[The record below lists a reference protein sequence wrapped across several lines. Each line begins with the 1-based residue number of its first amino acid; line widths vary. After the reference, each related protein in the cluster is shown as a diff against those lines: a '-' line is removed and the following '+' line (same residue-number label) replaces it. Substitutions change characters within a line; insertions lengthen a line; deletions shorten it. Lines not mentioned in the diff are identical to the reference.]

1 MAVERPYTLTL
12 TQANNPH
19 RTAPHTHVPQ
29 SYLEESFSRGNL
41 EEIEYWIQ
49 SGVVAQALAGQS
61 NSRRDYATSLMEYF
75 SLWLADRH
83 TVSEPERVNKIIETL
98 WEGGAKDKVER
109 HATWLARMVVW
120 PIADRLLDRGVNPWD
135 AARVLE
141 IPQKSGPPKRYVRS
155 SNHSEFPNAMLAGLH
170 ALVYAEENIGNTT
183 LGTDKEQLAWLEARV
198 ERMFGSFHTPGR
210 DELQQALGLVTRGGL
225 KAEIAQAMQRRDDD
239 PWRRREQ
246 EQRVRQW
253 TRWRD
258 RLLAKG
264 ASALMGPGD
273 ALDELISVAPSE
285 PLNRWQIHGLEYK
298 LANDLRMEQAKS
310 QGVDWWTLP
319 LPAAPEERT
328 NEIMLDLLGRRALG
342 WQQASQRWLDALDE
356 ALSRP
361 LDERDQQKLYF
372 DNGAANGARWGKLLD
387 APGGLDLA
395 RRLARKLSERG
406 QPLPWSPLN
415 RSLSSARMQELVAIN
430 GYRSL
435 RRLAQVKQLLEDPGL
450 TPDGVL
456 PAWRAEL
463 AHTFLRAEPSGDS
476 PQSPVPG
483 MTLGTSSELKPRM
496 YRPPSNTL
504 GLPTGPELDLLLDL
518 AGPDI
523 MGVDLFSLKMDSD
536 AHWVVALFSQLPK
549 MWEERNTPQEERQAV
564 LDVLARRGVMDKIIL
579 SLTCFT
585 IEGLVRPAQYSILEI
600 LELERQGEQAKNLWL
615 NSWKKAETL
624 SLLET
629 TLERHCKPETRQV
642 LERLLAWDR
651 IAHYPQMLLTTRSAE
666 EEVRHTQA
674 LTCVSKECPILID
687 RMAGLLGMRICSKEN
702 NSGRWDAILHHLGE
716 LNVLAQL
723 GWKPREE
730 SDPTYMI
737 LKALGMESPSE
748 EQQQLAIG
756 LLKPLGP
763 INEVGG
769 AFLTCLMELEE
780 QRGTDRMGWK
790 ESIDMLIESGAFPSI
805 SGESLVSGTLR
816 AHIVSSVRRRLLAN
830 VAREVGADPD
840 SGSEVRTPKR
850 RL

>member
-19 RTAPHTHVPQ
+19 RTTPHTHVPQ

-49 SGVVAQALAGQS
+49 SGVVAQALSGQS
-61 NSRRDYATSLMEYF
+61 KSRRDYATSLMEYF

-83 TVSEPERVNKIIETL
+83 SVSEPERINKIIDTL

-109 HATWLARMVVW
+109 HSTWLARMIVW
-120 PIADRLLDRGVNPWD
+120 PIADRLLDRGVNPWE

-141 IPQKSGPPKRYVRS
+141 IPQKSGSPKRYVRS
-155 SNHSEFPNAMLAGLH
+155 GNHSEFPNAMLAGLH
-170 ALVYAEENIGNTT
+170 ALVHAEENIDHST
-183 LGTDKEQLAWLEARV
+183 LGMDKDQLAGLEARI

-210 DELQQALGLVTRGGL
+210 DELQQALGLVVRGGL
-225 KAEIAQAMQRRDDD
+225 KAEIAQAMQRREDD
-239 PWRRREQ
+239 PWCRREQ

-258 RLLAKG
+258 QLLAQG
-264 ASALMGPGD
+264 ARALMGQGD

-298 LANDLRMEQAKS
+298 LANDLRTEQAKA

-319 LPAAPEERT
+319 LPAVPEDRA

-342 WQQASQRWLDALDE
+342 WQQASQRWLDALDG

-361 LDERDQQKLYF
+361 LDERDRQKLYF

-387 APGGLDLA
+387 APGGFDLA
-395 RRLARKLSERG
+395 RRLAGKLSERG

-415 RSLSSARMQELVAIN
+415 RSLTSARMQELVAIN

-463 AHTFLRAEPSGDS
+463 AHTFLKAEPSGDS
-476 PQSPVPG
+476 PQSPAPG
-483 MTLGTSSELKPRM
+483 MTLGTSSEFKPRM
-496 YRPPSNTL
+496 YRYPSNTL

-518 AGPDI
+518 AGPDV

-579 SLTCFT
+579 SLTGFT
-585 IEGLVRPAQYSILEI
+585 IEGLAQPAQDSI

-615 NSWKKAETL
+615 NSWKKTETL
-624 SLLET
+624 SLLEA
-629 TLERHCKPETRQV
+629 TLERHCKPETRKV
-642 LERLLAWDR
+642 LERLLAWNR
-651 IAHYPQMLLTTRSAE
+651 MAHYPQMLLTTRSAE

-687 RMAGLLGMRICSKEN
+687 RMAGLLGIRIRSEEN
-702 NSGRWDAILHHLGE
+702 NSGRWDAILYHLGE

-723 GWKPREE
+723 GWEPREE
-730 SDPTYMI
+730 SDPTDLI
-737 LKALGMESPSE
+737 LKALGRASPSE
-748 EQQQLAIG
+748 EQQHLAIG

-805 SGESLVSGTLR
+805 SGEALVSGTLR
-816 AHIVSSVRRRLLAN
+816 AHIVSSVRRRLLAHA
-830 VAREVGADPD
+830 AREVGADPE
-840 SGSEVRTPKR
+840 SGLEARPPKR
-850 RL
+850 RF